1 MVREASDAGKDD
13 AKERLHALVESALKV
28 SGITGETSF
37 CGELG
42 VDSMQLV
49 VLLLACYWRSREN
62 SRSPFPTV
70 AHGCRFN
77 LWRADRL
84 CPVAHGCELPWPA
97 RLATRL

>member
-13 AKERLHALVESALKV
+13 VKERLHALMESALKV

-49 VLLLACYWRSREN
+49 VLLLACHWRSREN

-70 AHGCRFN
+70 ASW
-77 LWRADRL
+77 L
-84 CPVAHGCELPWPA
+84 PVQPLA
-97 RLATRL
+97 R

>member
-42 VDSMQLV
+42 VGSMRSLC
-49 VLLLACYWRSREN
+49 CYWLAIGDRERIQDHH
-62 SRSPFPTV
+62 SQPWP
-70 AHGCRFN
+70 HGCRFN

-84 CPVAHGCELPWPA
+84 CPAAHGCELPWPA